1 MAGEM
6 LFVSLGLGHL
16 LMMGREL
23 NDINQIVAIMF
34 LIIIIGN
41 IVDII
46 IFGTLENRIKKRWG
60 LNVVID

>member
-23 NDINQIVAIMF
+23 NDISQIFAVMVIIVAIG
-34 LIIIIGN
+34 III
-41 IVDII
+41 DKQL
-46 IFGTLENRIKKRWG
+46 FGWLEKEIRQRWG
-60 LNVVID
+60 FVSS